1 MLSLPAGVAAF
12 GDSPR
17 ALIPATAIFTFLG
30 FLSSYSFYTIG
41 KLCQQTESSS
51 MAEAWTKIVG
61 KDSSWLISLCCF
73 ITPLGAALA
82 YSIILGDIFSNLAKT
97 VGLTGVLAAREA
109 SILLVTSGLLYPLCM
124 LKNLSA
130 LAPVSVIGIGGVLVT
145 AAFMAVRMLGF
156 ANPAT
161 AKVLSAA
168 VASPKLLPKFG
179 TANNFLSP
187 SVLVLVSMGATA
199 YLAHF
204 NAPDFYNELKENSMK
219 RFKLLSG
226 MGFLGT
232 ALVSIAVMCFG
243 FATFGANSSGVILN
257 NYASSDL
264 FACFCRVLMGV
275 SIIGSYPFVFSGM
288 KNGFLQLYGKDVKDI
303 SEKENTNVV
312 RAGLGAVTVLA
323 LLLKNA
329 GFVVSFNGAVM
340 GSAIIYLF
348 PSMMFLKKNKGV
360 QNMRVERLFN
370 QALVALGVVLG
381 VVGGAVTVLSSFFP
395 HLL

>member
-1 MLSLPAGVAAF
+1 MGNLVGFKFKSQRFACRMQFLTLTVLLGSASAFASPFAQQLGMTKLHLRRNANSNVKFRGGSSESELFSTADPSSSSLETEILDASILPSTPASGGTMTLTASTFNLMKACLGAGLLSLPSGVAAF

-82 YSIILGDIFSNLAKT
+82 YSIILGDVFSNLAKT

-168 VASPKLLPKFG
+168 VASPK
-179 TANNFLSP
+179 
-187 SVLVLVSMGATA
+187 VS
-199 YLAHF
+199 
-204 NAPDFYNELKENSMK
+204 E
-219 RFKLLSG
+219 R
-226 MGFLGT
+226 
-232 ALVSIAVMCFG
+232 ALRE
-243 FATFGANSSGVILN
+243 T
-257 NYASSDL
+257 SSDES
-264 FACFCRVLMGV
+264 R
-275 SIIGSYPFVFSGM
+275 
-288 KNGFLQLYGKDVKDI
+288 
-303 SEKENTNVV
+303 E
-312 RAGLGAVTVLA
+312 LA
-323 LLLKNA
+323 TYSRLHLLLN
-329 GFVVSFNGAVM
+329 
-340 GSAIIYLF
+340 
-348 PSMMFLKKNKGV
+348 
-360 QNMRVERLFN
+360 
-370 QALVALGVVLG
+370 
-381 VVGGAVTVLSSFFP
+381 
-395 HLL
+395 

>member
-1 MLSLPAGVAAF
+1 MTLTASTFNLMKACLGAGLLSLPSGVAAF

-82 YSIILGDIFSNLAKT
+82 YSIILGDVFSNLAKT

-168 VASPKLLPKFG
+168 VASPK
-179 TANNFLSP
+179 
-187 SVLVLVSMGATA
+187 VS
-199 YLAHF
+199 
-204 NAPDFYNELKENSMK
+204 E
-219 RFKLLSG
+219 R
-226 MGFLGT
+226 
-232 ALVSIAVMCFG
+232 ALRE
-243 FATFGANSSGVILN
+243 T
-257 NYASSDL
+257 SSDES
-264 FACFCRVLMGV
+264 R
-275 SIIGSYPFVFSGM
+275 
-288 KNGFLQLYGKDVKDI
+288 
-303 SEKENTNVV
+303 E
-312 RAGLGAVTVLA
+312 LA
-323 LLLKNA
+323 TYSRLHLLLN
-329 GFVVSFNGAVM
+329 
-340 GSAIIYLF
+340 
-348 PSMMFLKKNKGV
+348 
-360 QNMRVERLFN
+360 
-370 QALVALGVVLG
+370 
-381 VVGGAVTVLSSFFP
+381 
-395 HLL
+395 